1 MTARQTVRRE
11 AMSFKFARE
20 IVSELKKV
28 VWPTWAEARNLTTIV
43 IVVSVAVGAFLGTV
57 DYIFYWI
64 INELILKPR

>member
-1 MTARQTVRRE
+1 
-11 AMSFKFARE
+11 MSFKFARE